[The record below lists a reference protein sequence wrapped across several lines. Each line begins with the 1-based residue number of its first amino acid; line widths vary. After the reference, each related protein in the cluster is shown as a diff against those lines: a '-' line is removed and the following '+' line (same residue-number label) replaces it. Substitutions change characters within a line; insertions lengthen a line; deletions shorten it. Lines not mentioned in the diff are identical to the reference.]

1 MSAAERAAHDLR
13 PYDCKLDSIGDLT
26 DGRAFATIIRRDN
39 TSVGIALS
47 VADLEYCAARI
58 AAILVEKDTTER

>member
-13 PYDCKLDSIGDLT
+13 PYDCKLHSIGDLT

-47 VADLEYCAARI
+47 VADLEYWAARI
-58 AAILVEKDTTER
+58 AAILVEKDTKER